1 VSHADLIRAIH
12 HSGRQLVIAVT
23 GGGSGVISKLLAVPG
38 ASRSVLEAV
47 VPYSAAALESW
58 LGGAPDQYC
67 SAHTA
72 RAMAMA
78 AFMRARRLAPDAD
91 PMLLVGLACT
101 ASLATDRPKRGD
113 HRIHIGV
120 QAARETVSYSLTLEK
135 GRRQRAAE
143 EAIAAELL
151 LWAAGEACGVDATA
165 GADPLWATSLETD
178 RVRTAAACTDL
189 ILGSRR
195 CIVLKPGSETEFFD
209 SAATPR
215 LPVVFPGA
223 FNPLHAGHLGM
234 AAEAE
239 RRLAQPVAWELSIAN
254 VDKPPLDFVAIRNR
268 LAALRSEDG
277 KRMVAL
283 TCAPTFREKAELF
296 PGAVF
301 VVGVD
306 TLIRIADP
314 RYYGGDP
321 ARRDDAIRG
330 IADRG
335 CGFLVFGRQLDG
347 KFQSLADVD
356 LPPAL
361 RTQCDEVAAADF
373 REDVSSTE
381 IRTASRNE
389 SAT

>member
-12 HSGRQLVIAVT
+12 DSGRQLVIAAT
-23 GGGSGVISKLLAVPG
+23 GGGSGAISALLEVPG

-47 VPYSAAALESW
+47 VPYSAAALEAW
-58 LGGAPDQYC
+58 LGGAPDQFC
-67 SAHTA
+67 SAPTA

-91 PMLLVGLACT
+91 PRLLVGVACT
-101 ASLATDRPKRGD
+101 ASLATDRPKRGE

-120 QAARETVSYSLTLEK
+120 QTASETVSNSLTLEK
-135 GRRQRAAE
+135 GRLVRAAE
-143 EAIAAELL
+143 EAIASELVL
-151 LWAAGEACGVDATA
+151 GAAAEACGIYVTPAA
-165 GADPLWATSLETD
+165 VPLWATSLERD
-178 RVRTAAACTDL
+178 RERAEPAATEL
-189 ILGSRR
+189 ILGSRP
-195 CIVLKPGSETEFFD
+195 CAVLKPGSGTEYFD
-209 SAATPR
+209 VAVTPN

-239 RRLAQPVAWELSIAN
+239 RRLGQPVAWELSIAN

-268 LAALRSEDG
+268 LAALRREDG

-314 RYYGGDP
+314 RYYGGDE

-330 IADRG
+330 IADQG
-335 CGFLVFGRQLDG
+335 CRFLAFGRQWDG
-347 KFQSLADVD
+347 KFRVAADVD
-356 LPPAL
+356 LPTTL
-361 RTQCDEVAAADF
+361 RELCDEVPAADF
-373 REDVSSTE
+373 RQDVSSTE
-381 IRTASRNE
+381 LRTAER
-389 SAT
+389 